1 MSGPSATSDIELD
14 RVEGV
19 HGPRTLAVIL
29 VDRLTPRSGS
39 VPHLL
44 SIVSKVS
51 VHAAYTAGTGTE
63 LRPRLLEL
71 YRRRWDLADVAVDV
85 ARFRRR
91 HVGTAEDSKSF
102 EILGA
107 QVAGLAGLDD
117 R

>member
-1 MSGPSATSDIELD
+1 MRTDAGWVLIDWDTARVAPPERDLWSLDPGDGSA
-14 RVEGV
+14 
-19 HGPRTLAVIL
+19 
-29 VDRLTPRSGS
+29 
-39 VPHLL
+39 
-44 SIVSKVS
+44 
-51 VHAAYTAGTGTE
+51 HAAYTAGTGAE
-63 LRPRLLEL
+63 LRPGLLEL

-91 HVGTAEDSKSF
+91 HVGSAEDSQSF